1 MGQSSTMAYVGF
13 GLGYV
18 LSGGNPAGG
27 VAGAALLGGGNVA
40 KKKAEKEARRAE
52 DEARIALM
60 GREKA
65 SRDFRTGLM
74 SAQEKAAA
82 AARAGGKARATTMSA
97 GSRRRNTVPG
107 QRGTILTSPQGV
119 LDDADSGLGG
129 IRGRRRKTLLGS

>member
-1 MGQSSTMAYVGF
+1 MGATSWKDVGHTILKVYPPYGALEYANRTLF
-13 GLGYV
+13 RD
-18 LSGGNPAGG
+18 PARK
-27 VAGAALLGGGNVA
+27 LR
-40 KKKAEKEARRAE
+40 KEEDKARL
-52 DEARIALM
+52 ALM

-65 SRDFRTGLM
+65 SREFRERQM

-82 AARAGGKARATTMSA
+82 AARAGGKARATTRSA
-97 GSRRRNTVPG
+97 GSLRRNTVPG